1 MRRLF
6 LIWVLSWPLAA
17 WAGLD
22 EGVAAYGRGDGKA
35 ALAHLR
41 PLGKQGDAEAQYYL
55 GRLYFYRIEGIRRDY
70 RTAASWFR
78 RAAQQG
84 HAAAQYKLGG
94 MCFTGRGVAQSDRQ
108 AAEWWLAAAQRGHAE
123 SQNNLGALYANG
135 RGVKRNPVLAY
146 ALQTLALANGNE
158 SAAENL
164 RSKEAVLSAAEI
176 EAAKG
181 LAHEMAQPG
190 AMAAVLRRYLNAGR

>member
-1 MRRLF
+1 ML
-6 LIWVLSWPLAA
+6 
-17 WAGLD
+17 
-22 EGVAAYGRGDGKA
+22 
-35 ALAHLR
+35 
-41 PLGKQGDAEAQYYL
+41 PLGRQGDAEAQYYL

-70 RTAASWFR
+70 RTASRWFR

-84 HAAAQYKLGG
+84 NAAAEYKLGG
-94 MCFTGRGVAQSDRQ
+94 MYFTGRGVAQSDRE
-108 AAEWWLAAAQRGHAE
+108 AAEWWLAAAQQGHAE

-164 RSKEAVLSAAEI
+164 RSKEALLSAAEI
-176 EAAKG
+176 AAARA
-181 LAHEMAQPG
+181 LADELAQPG
-190 AMAAVLRRYLNAGR
+190 TFATALQRYLDGAASAPR